1 MIYQYSYITES
12 TFLPAVE
19 WHFFKLRAL
28 PCENEFQR
36 VRRSLLSI
44 HPDCALRHNLDG
56 QGNAVQWGCICEEH
70 DAFRVVSEGEV
81 VQERLY
87 ALHESP
93 APYYLAATQLTQWN
107 EKMQQEA
114 RQIIASVQSAH
125 SRDAQPVLT
134 PCGDRRGPLS
144 LAESLM
150 HYVYNYLT
158 YTPLHTTTATTA
170 LDVYQDPRGVCQ
182 DYAHLL
188 IALCRSVG
196 VHARYANGFI
206 AGEGQ
211 THAWVEVSDGQVW
224 LPFDPTHDII
234 PQWGYV
240 KIAHGRDASD
250 CPTNRGRFYSW
261 TSEQQSA
268 RVILRL
274 TEGSHA

>member
-1 MIYQYSYITES
+1 MIYQYSYVTES

-28 PCENEFQR
+28 PCENEFQH
-36 VRRSLLSI
+36 VLRSSLTI
-44 HPDCALRHNLDG
+44 HPDCALCHNLDG
-56 QGNAVQWGCICEEH
+56 LGNAVQWGCISEEH
-70 DAFRVVSEGEV
+70 DTFRVVSEGEV

-87 ALHESP
+87 ALHECP
-93 APYYLAATQLTQWN
+93 APYYLAATPLTQWN
-107 EKMQQEA
+107 EAIQH
-114 RQIIASVQSAH
+114 VAH
-125 SRDAQPVLT
+125 DLTAVKDRDFTVF
-134 PCGDRRGPLS
+134 S

-150 HYVYNYLT
+150 HFVHSYLT
-158 YTPLHTTTATTA
+158 YTPCHTTTGTTS

-196 VHARYANGFI
+196 IYARYANGFI

-224 LPFDPTHDII
+224 LPFDPTHDIV

-240 KIAHGRDASD
+240 KIAHGRDAAD

-261 TSEQQSA
+261 TSEHQSVMCK
-268 RVILRL
+268 VICNQ
-274 TEGSHA
+274 